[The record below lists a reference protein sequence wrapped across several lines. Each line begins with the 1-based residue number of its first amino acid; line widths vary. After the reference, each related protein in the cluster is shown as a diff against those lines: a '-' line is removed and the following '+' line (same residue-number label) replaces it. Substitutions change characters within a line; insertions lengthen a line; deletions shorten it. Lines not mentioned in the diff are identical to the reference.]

1 MAQLKPGRAHAD
13 SSRMTPDSEEAPL
26 HGVAI
31 ARQPL
36 MDTRGDVQG
45 YELLFRETARHTA
58 CTGPSGRA
66 SAVVLDAALLSLG
79 LDTLTAGRRAFFN
92 VSHEMLL
99 DGTATLLPREH
110 TVLELLKSIP
120 ATPDT
125 VEACRALQRSGYQ
138 LALDDFVPGPHGEA
152 LLPFVTHVKLDMLA
166 TPPARFAHIVR
177 YLRGR
182 GLTVVAEKVETKEA
196 HAAARAAGC
205 TLFQGY
211 YFCRPQTIATR
222 EIPPNHVAH
231 MQLVAALNR
240 PNVSAMH
247 VEELLKQD
255 PRLSFRIL
263 RCVNS
268 AAFATR
274 REVQSIREAVVLLG
288 LNQIRQWA
296 AVWLL
301 TSLNGGPRE
310 LASMAVLRARLC
322 ERLALRLGG
331 DRAGGFFLL
340 GLSSLLDAMVQRPL
354 PMAIADLP
362 LSAEIRDALLG
373 EDNDA
378 RRVLDAVVHYERGE
392 WDTALSAAER
402 ASLDISDLADA
413 YQDALRW
420 AKQFSAVG
428 GEN

>member
-1 MAQLKPGRAHAD
+1 
-13 SSRMTPDSEEAPL
+13 
-26 HGVAI
+26 
-31 ARQPL
+31 
-36 MDTRGDVQG
+36 MDMKGDVHG
-45 YELLFRETARHTA
+45 YELLFRETSRHTS
-58 CTGPSGRA
+58 CNGPSARA
-66 SAVVLDAALLSLG
+66 SAAVVDAALLSVG
-79 LDTLTAGRRAFFN
+79 LETLTAGRRAYFN
-92 VSHEMLL
+92 ITREMLV
-99 DGTATLLPREH
+99 DGTVKLLPRDQ
-110 TVLELLKSIP
+110 TVIELLESIP
-120 ATPDT
+120 AD
-125 VEACRALQRSGYQ
+125 EESLSACRSLHAGGYQ
-138 LALDDFVPGPHGEA
+138 LALDDFVPGPQAEA
-152 LLPFVTHVKLDMLA
+152 FLPFVKFAKLDMLA
-166 TPPARFAHIVR
+166 IPPARFGHTVR
-177 YLRGR
+177 FLRGR
-182 GLTVVAEKVETKEA
+182 GVTVVAEKVETREA
-196 HAAARAAGC
+196 YDTARNAGC
-205 TLFQGY
+205 TLFQGF
-211 YFCRPQTIATR
+211 YFCRPQTVAMR

-247 VEELLKQD
+247 VEDLLKQD

-322 ERLALRLGG
+322 ERLGTRLGVG
-331 DRAGGFFLL
+331 GERAGGFFLL

-354 PMAIADLP
+354 ESAIADLP
-362 LSAEIRDALLG
+362 LSTDIRDALLG
-373 EDNDA
+373 ADNDA
-378 RRVLDAVVHYERGE
+378 RRVLDAVVYYERGE
-392 WDTALSAAER
+392 WEPALTAAER

-413 YQDALRW
+413 YQEALKW
-420 AKQFSAVG
+420 AKQFAAVG